1 VRKFVLPFLLVAVT
15 GIGFSG
21 VNPVPAQAQDADKL
35 AAVVQKGL
43 EYCRRLDK
51 AALDFICTEYVE
63 EAVNRA
69 SRPSATAV
77 TLNMTGETYI
87 KPAPV
92 DSFKTTY
99 YLYDYQFVRK
109 GKEVKERRDL
119 MEKDGEKVPQANA
132 ATATKHFKFRDILFG
147 ASILL
152 GEGAAVKYEYSLV
165 GEGKIQGDAVVVVAC
180 AARPE
185 YAGKTLTGR
194 ASVRVRD
201 GAVLKI
207 DWDPESFSGYDEVL
221 SIAEWLGMAPK
232 IQSSTE
238 FGIEKNG
245 VRFPSLDVTEEAYTA
260 GSKSRFV
267 RSTTTIKY
275 KDYKFFTVET
285 NIDIKRP

>member
-1 VRKFVLPFLLVAVT
+1 MRRLVFLLAVIT
-15 GIGFSG
+15 GFGISS
-21 VNPVPAQAQDADKL
+21 PAPAPSQAQDTDKL
-35 AAVVQKGL
+35 AAVVQKAL
-43 EYCRRLDK
+43 DYCRRLDK

-63 EAVNRA
+63 EEVNRA

-77 TLNMTGETYI
+77 TLNIYGGTYI
-87 KPAPV
+87 KPPPP

-99 YLYDYQFVRK
+99 YLYDYQFIRK
-109 GKEVKERRDL
+109 GTEVKERRDL
-119 MEKDGEKVPQANA
+119 MEKDGEKVPKTDA
-132 ATATKHFKFRDILFG
+132 ATETKHFKFRDILFG
-147 ASILL
+147 PSLLL
-152 GEGAAVKYEYSLV
+152 GESAGLKYEYKLA
-165 GEGKIQGDAVVVVAC
+165 GEGKIKGDSVLIVGC
-180 AARPE
+180 AARLE

-194 ASVRVRD
+194 ASIRVRD

-221 SIAEWLGMAPK
+221 ALAEWLRMAPK
-232 IQSSTE
+232 IQSATE

-260 GSKSRFV
+260 GGKSRFI

-285 NIDIKRP
+285 NTDIKRP